1 MYSSLLSNNSH
12 CRIIFND
19 INHTAPWFIELIAEK
34 RDELMKYLE
43 KNHIGTR
50 PMYPPINKQKAYN
63 DRQKMRDQLAFFV
76 LNCDSYDLMKL
87 YDEFKRL
94 KRDKTIK

>member
-1 MYSSLLSNNSH
+1 M
-12 CRIIFND
+12 
-19 INHTAPWFIELIAEK
+19 TELK
-34 RDELMKYLE
+34 DEHFEVISK
-43 KNHIGTR
+43 
-50 PMYPPINKQKAYN
+50 NKQKASS
-63 DRQKMRDQLAFFV
+63 DRQNMRAQLAVFV